1 MKYLALIEC
10 NRISFLKMKKKAK
23 SMVTVDG
30 GLYPI
35 WDELFVK
42 DHNSADAFRFNRK
55 DSSQPVHVSPRFVDP
70 DFVRAL
76 IQSLKLAGNKKKQWL
91 NMDASQ
97 LWKYLTGV
105 IIVGALIYGFLVGGG
120 F

>member
-10 NRISFLKMKKKAK
+10 NRISFLKMKKRAK

-30 GLYPI
+30 GLYPV
-35 WDELFVK
+35 WDDLYIK
-42 DHNSADAFRFNRK
+42 DHNSADAFRFQRK
-55 DSSQPVHVSPRFVDP
+55 DSAQPVHSRPIFVDP

-76 IQSLKLAGNKKKQWL
+76 IMSLKLAGNKRKHWL
-91 NMDASQ
+91 NMDASN
-97 LWKYLTGV
+97 LWKYLTATA
-105 IIVGALIYGFLVGGG
+105 IIGALIYGFIVGGG